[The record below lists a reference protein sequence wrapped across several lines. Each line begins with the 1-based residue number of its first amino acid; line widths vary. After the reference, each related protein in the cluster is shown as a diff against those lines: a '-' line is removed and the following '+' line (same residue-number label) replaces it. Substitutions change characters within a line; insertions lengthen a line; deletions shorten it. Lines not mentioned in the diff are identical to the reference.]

1 MLALLGSDDRE
12 EILVYYMNWL
22 DPRFAQNEALS
33 PKTDSSHDGNGYIP
47 DG

>member
-22 DPRFAQNEALS
+22 DPRFAQNEALN
-33 PKTDSSHDGNGYIP
+33 PKGMYSASLEGVA
-47 DG
+47 